1 MGELFFCGSINTRI
15 LQELVKWFPSTKKKY
30 FPYHY
35 LNFIFNIFW
44 FISVYNAL
52 WLLSQAPD
60 LSPPLTPFLHT
71 NPFLRFIFSFC
82 FVTHWVWPGLS
93 GWTQVRN
100 CPLAA
105 VGSPWCGAEDN
116 DFSPR
121 IYEKDEN
128 LWVDLWI
135 FLKSCGRWPQ
145 MLWLTV
151 AMAVSGSE
159 GSIS

>member
-82 FVTHWVWPGLS
+82 FVTHWVWPGLP
-93 GWTQVRN
+93 GWTRVWN

-105 VGSPWCGAEDN
+105 VGLLTLVWSRRQWFLPQ
-116 DFSPR
+116 
-121 IYEKDEN
+121 N
-128 LWVDLWI
+128 LRERWGPVHPFPFVDLSNKLWEVTSDAVVNGNHGCVR
-135 FLKSCGRWPQ
+135 FGR
-145 MLWLTV
+145 
-151 AMAVSGSE
+151 
-159 GSIS
+159 